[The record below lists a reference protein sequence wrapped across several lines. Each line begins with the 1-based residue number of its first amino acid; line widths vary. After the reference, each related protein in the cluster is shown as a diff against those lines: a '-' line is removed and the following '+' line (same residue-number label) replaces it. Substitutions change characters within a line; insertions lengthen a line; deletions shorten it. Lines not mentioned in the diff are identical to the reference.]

1 MCRAAEIETRG
12 RPAVQYWA
20 DDQYWDLLFTAPDT
34 DSGAN
39 AEIDVYGDADT

>member
-20 DDQYWDLLFTAPDT
+20 GDQYWNILLTAPDT
-34 DSGAN
+34 DSGAD
-39 AEIDVYGDADT
+39 AEIDAYGNVAT